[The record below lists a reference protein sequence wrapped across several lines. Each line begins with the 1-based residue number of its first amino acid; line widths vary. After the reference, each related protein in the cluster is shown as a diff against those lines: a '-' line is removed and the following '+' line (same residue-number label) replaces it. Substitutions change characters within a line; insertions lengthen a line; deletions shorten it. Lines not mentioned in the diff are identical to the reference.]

1 MRPCNKHFIV
11 TLWSRINV
19 QLSLSLA
26 LVRVYFMQITEQ
38 TDSLRPTYVS
48 LPWYLRTRMS
58 ANAKFVS
65 LDWKLQHFFTPKFAK
80 IIVLALK
87 SFSRTDFNSLL
98 YGKWNCLYI
107 LQQILIMLT
116 WKWGEIISWQMS
128 HCHNVN
134 VSSHLSSCSHSSMTW
149 QWITL
154 RQEIILNITQQAAY
168 FKHRTRHLQSLHVYM
183 YTLTSHAN

>member
-1 MRPCNKHFIV
+1 
-11 TLWSRINV
+11 
-19 QLSLSLA
+19 
-26 LVRVYFMQITEQ
+26 
-38 TDSLRPTYVS
+38 
-48 LPWYLRTRMS
+48 MS

-80 IIVLALK
+80 IIVLASK

-98 YGKWNCLYI
+98 YGKRNCLYI

-154 RQEIILNITQQAAY
+154 RQEIILNITQHTAY
-168 FKHRTRHLQSLHVYM
+168 FKHRTMHLQSLHVHKCVHVSSD
-183 YTLTSHAN
+183 LTCKLESLSVKHKIYIDKFYQRTKRT